1 MAIRLLA
8 DVQAGHAD
16 AKGAHAADEV
26 QKPEML
32 LDCFWH
38 RSLGFEKNM
47 GG

>member
-16 AKGAHAADEV
+16 AEGADAADEV

-32 LDCFWH
+32 LDLPSIASSI
-38 RSLGFEKNM
+38 R
-47 GG
+47 